1 MKGRRRTT
9 IFRPGLMSNLIIYYK
24 LINYKCMD
32 NIMKCTPLGEQKSLW
47 LRKTLLIM
55 KFFVLFLLLGTVPC
69 WAGIAYSQNVKM
81 SLDME
86 NTTVHDV
93 INAIEKKG
101 NFYFTYNLNQ
111 VNVNRK
117 VSIKVE
123 NKTINQILDRLFSKS
138 GIDYKIENR
147 HIVLYKQ
154 ATPEVE
160 AVKQQKS
167 INGIVADEQGEPIIG
182 ASVLEK
188 GTTNGT
194 ITDLD
199 GRFTLSIGKGTELI
213 VSYVGYTTKTVKIGN
228 QSTIKIVLIEDTKT
242 LDEVV
247 VIGYGTQKKS
257 DVSGSVTSVSGDK
270 LSKIPTA
277 NAEMALQGM
286 APGLSVNFG
295 SGAAGSSATLQVRGV
310 TSWKDDDGENSESN
324 GDGRFAVSSKT
335 ILEALKEIPE
345 QPLTFLVN
353 TENLEITVQ
362 YQNGKYSLMGQNA
375 DEYPQAPALGAN
387 AVHVTMGAPVMLAG
401 INRSL
406 FATADDELRPVM
418 NGIYFDIT
426 TEDITFVAS
435 DGHKLVRNK
444 TFVAHGD
451 EKAAFILPKKP
462 ATLLKN
468 LLPKEQGD
476 VQIDFDDRNATFT
489 LENYSMIC
497 RLIEGRYPNY
507 NSVIPQDNPHKAT
520 IDRMM
525 LISALRRVSVFSS
538 QASSLIKLRL
548 SENQIQI
555 SAQDID
561 FSTSAEETLTC
572 QYTGSPMSIGFKSTF
587 LIDILNNISAQEI
600 LFELA
605 DPSRAGVIVPVEQEE
620 KEDLLMLLM
629 PMMLND

>member
-199 GRFTLSIGKGTELI
+199 GKYSLEVEPNSILV
-213 VSYVGYTTKTVKIGN
+213 VSYIGYVSQQIPASGEVVNVTLK
-228 QSTIKIVLIEDTKT
+228 EDTQN

-247 VIGYGTQKKS
+247 VVGYGTQQKK
-257 DVSGSVTSVSGDK
+257 DITGSVAVVDTKDLLASS
-270 LSKIPTA
+270 
-277 NAEMALQGM
+277 
-286 APGLSVNFG
+286 
-295 SGAAGSSATLQVRGV
+295 GSSATQQL
-310 TSWKDDDGENSESN
+310 
-324 GDGRFAVSSKT
+324 
-335 ILEALKEIPE
+335 
-345 QPLTFLVN
+345 
-353 TENLEITVQ
+353 
-362 YQNGKYSLMGQNA
+362 
-375 DEYPQAPALGAN
+375 
-387 AVHVTMGAPVMLAG
+387 
-401 INRSL
+401 
-406 FATADDELRPVM
+406 
-418 NGIYFDIT
+418 
-426 TEDITFVAS
+426 
-435 DGHKLVRNK
+435 
-444 TFVAHGD
+444 
-451 EKAAFILPKKP
+451 
-462 ATLLKN
+462 
-468 LLPKEQGD
+468 
-476 VQIDFDDRNATFT
+476 
-489 LENYSMIC
+489 
-497 RLIEGRYPNY
+497 
-507 NSVIPQDNPHKAT
+507 
-520 IDRMM
+520 
-525 LISALRRVSVFSS
+525 
-538 QASSLIKLRL
+538 
-548 SENQIQI
+548 
-555 SAQDID
+555 
-561 FSTSAEETLTC
+561 
-572 QYTGSPMSIGFKSTF
+572 
-587 LIDILNNISAQEI
+587 
-600 LFELA
+600 
-605 DPSRAGVIVPVEQEE
+605 
-620 KEDLLMLLM
+620 
-629 PMMLND
+629 